1 MVAPKCVA
9 HLSVLLMVFASV
21 VSYVI
26 MNDAFRL
33 AHVVRLT
40 EPAPTEQFPAAS
52 TAVAGTTAERLAS
65 SSTVNDGLGATRA
78 EASTGTSTSTSTS
91 TSTTT
96 STTTST
102 GDMASDQVVVNIG
115 TSLENNKCVNATSS
129 VSCDVDAAQH
139 GSRLNR
145 DLPRSTDEFHVFAYG
160 SRVCVKRTD
169 DVVSGWGMNLT
180 IRCTRSATA
189 VTSPITN
196 RIPRRHVQ
204 AWLEEMYPKPE
215 PQLLH
220 ARLSFQNTSAF
231 PDKPLVS
238 IAAMCDWLFI
248 QDTTGPRFPLQIVR
262 LRSPPRTIF
271 LDLRLDLKMMIR
283 LLKYEVF
290 PYIDKPVV
298 VLTTSQDRTIPQ
310 QRDRRFENRT
320 HDVLQRFARLLN
332 NRLIE
337 RWVTENFDDSRF
349 HKKLAGIPTGFYTP
363 NCEIAGQA
371 NQDCSQEWWSVI
383 KAGWLVPL
391 SQRPL
396 TLSCNGRHH
405 KEASA
410 GQFTDRVSAL
420 KNCRSGGP
428 WGDFSELRGEMFSNQ
443 FAAWW
448 QNHSF
453 VICPHGGGL
462 DPSPR
467 AFMAIAS
474 GAIPIVQSTPCLDT
488 VYSQLP
494 VAFVRDW
501 KPASISVKKLQRWR
515 DHLAPQY
522 EDPELVAKVIAKL
535 TMKYWW
541 EGTVNRTVRMTSK
554 TKTKNT
560 KKDDEGRR
568 ADSSGHPEQEGAA
581 QTAMGIQRAPMQQE
595 VAAQTAVGI
604 QRAPTQKEGDERTAV
619 GSEHIPTQEES
630 AAEIEAGI
638 QRAAGQKAGSRRRK
652 GGGKQRSS
660 QETTRP
666 RTKQAGSASQ
676 AAPGS
681 PSARSARG
689 REGAS

>member
-1 MVAPKCVA
+1 M
-9 HLSVLLMVFASV
+9 S
-21 VSYVI
+21 
-26 MNDAFRL
+26 
-33 AHVVRLT
+33 
-40 EPAPTEQFPAAS
+40 Q
-52 TAVAGTTAERLAS
+52 
-65 SSTVNDGLGATRA
+65 
-78 EASTGTSTSTSTS
+78 
-91 TSTTT
+91 
-96 STTTST
+96 
-102 GDMASDQVVVNIG
+102 
-115 TSLENNKCVNATSS
+115 
-129 VSCDVDAAQH
+129 
-139 GSRLNR
+139 
-145 DLPRSTDEFHVFAYG
+145 
-160 SRVCVKRTD
+160 
-169 DVVSGWGMNLT
+169 
-180 IRCTRSATA
+180 
-189 VTSPITN
+189 
-196 RIPRRHVQ
+196 
-204 AWLEEMYPKPE
+204 
-215 PQLLH
+215 
-220 ARLSFQNTSAF
+220 
-231 PDKPLVS
+231 
-238 IAAMCDWLFI
+238 
-248 QDTTGPRFPLQIVR
+248 
-262 LRSPPRTIF
+262 
-271 LDLRLDLKMMIR
+271 
-283 LLKYEVF
+283 
-290 PYIDKPVV
+290 PVV

-310 QRDRRFENRT
+310 QRDCRFENRT
-320 HDVLQRFARLLN
+320 GEELQTFARLLN
-332 NRLIE
+332 NSLIE

-405 KEASA
+405 KEAA
-410 GQFTDRVSAL
+410 GGQFTDRVNAL
-420 KNCRSGGP
+420 KNCRPGGP

-453 VICPHGGGL
+453 VLCPHGGGL

-474 GAIPIVQSTPCLDT
+474 GAIPIVQSTPGLDT

-522 EDPELVAKVIAKL
+522 EDPELVAKVIARL

-554 TKTKNT
+554 TKRNSNKKTTKAAAQT
-560 KKDDEGRR
+560 AVGIQR
-568 ADSSGHPEQEGAA
+568 APMQEGAA
-581 QTAMGIQRAPMQQE
+581 QTAVGIQRAPMQQE

-604 QRAPTQKEGDERTAV
+604 QRAPTQKEGDGRTAV

-638 QRAAGQKAGSRRRK
+638 QRAAGQKAGSRRR
-652 GGGKQRSS
+652 SS

-666 RTKQAGSASQ
+666 RTKQAGSAAQ

-681 PSARSARG
+681 PRGARELIERGSRQQRKQDGKQRSRQEIARQRKDIRVARRRAEEAARALAQG
-689 REGAS
+689 T